1 MKSNATKA
9 LILALVLA
17 LAGMICHPAA
27 VLADEEAMTTE
38 EKTRLEEISA
48 EEMMV
53 DFFLLRP
60 AGFMATVVGS
70 AFFVVSLPLNYATGA
85 TEPAYEKLIIDPVN
99 YTFLRT
105 LGDF

>member
-1 MKSNATKA
+1 MKPIATKA
-9 LILALVLA
+9 LILTLVLA
-17 LAGMICHPAA
+17 MAGLMCHPAA
-27 VLADEEAMTTE
+27 VLCAEEGMTTE
-38 EKTRLEEISA
+38 EQTRLEEISA

-70 AFFVVSLPLNYATGA
+70 AFFVVSLPLNYATG
-85 TEPAYEKLIIDPVN
+85 TTKPAYEKLIIDPVN